1 MTTPR
6 FSSTDA
12 LRFGWNT
19 TRTHLAPLLIVSA
32 ASFVLSLLSQAL
44 GRGGAGG
51 ALLSLGVQVLQI
63 ALVLLLTR
71 MAMKLYD
78 GEHFDLATPGP
89 LLERFGPYLL
99 TSFLLGLV
107 VTIGFALLIVPGV
120 LLGLAFGFA
129 PFFTADGQ
137 NDPVEAFRASSRL
150 TRGARGQLF
159 TLGLLLFCVNLLGL
173 LALGVGVMVTM
184 PMSVVS
190 VVYAFRH
197 LQGRTEAA
205 TPQVPSLNAR
215 PI

>member
-12 LRFGWNT
+12 LRFGWHT
-19 TRTHLAPLLIVSA
+19 TRAHLAPLLIVSA
-32 ASFVLSLLSQAL
+32 ASVVLGMASQAL

-51 ALLSLGVQVLQI
+51 ALVGLVVQVFQI
-63 ALVLLLTR
+63 ALMLLLTR
-71 MAMKLYD
+71 MAMKVYD
-78 GEHFDLATPGP
+78 GEHFDLAVPGP

-99 TSFLLGLV
+99 SSFLLGLLV
-107 VTIGFALLIVPGV
+107 SIGFALLIIPGV

-129 PFFTADGQ
+129 PLFTADGQ

-159 TLGLLLFCVNLLGL
+159 TLGLLLLGVNLLGL
-173 LALGVGVMVTM
+173 LALGVGVMVTV

-190 VVYAFRH
+190 IVYAFRH
-197 LQGRTEAA
+197 LQGRTEAV
-205 TPQVPSLNAR
+205 TPYAHPLTPR